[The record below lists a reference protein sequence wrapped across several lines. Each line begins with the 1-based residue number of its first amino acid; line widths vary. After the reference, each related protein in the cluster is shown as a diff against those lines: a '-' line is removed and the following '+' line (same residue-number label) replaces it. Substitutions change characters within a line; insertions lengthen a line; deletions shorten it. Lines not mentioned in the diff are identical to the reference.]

1 MALKSPQKARQR
13 IGAYE
18 VLERLA
24 VTDMCAVY
32 KARHPQTG
40 ELVAIKMTGPK
51 AKQDPVLLK
60 RFEQEFAVSRN
71 LEHPHLVRGIQ
82 YGHEGDVPYMVLEYV
97 DGPSLGDRIERE
109 GRLPEAE
116 AIRIIT
122 QVAEALHHAHRQRVV
137 HRDVKPDNILLT
149 ADGQA
154 KLTDLGLAK
163 DYEADCHLTRASTG
177 LGTPNFMAPEQFSD
191 AKNADARCDVYSLG
205 ATLYMALTGELP
217 FRARGSMTIWKKKLS
232 NDLVPPR
239 KLLPV
244 ISPWVESVICRSVN
258 ANPQMRPA
266 TCRQFIEELS
276 GRASPPAEAAP
287 TSWLETPSRKS
298 HRREQRATV
307 RYPSTKDSACQP
319 LSGAKGVR
327 WTAKIQDIS
336 ADGIAV
342 VLGRRFE
349 PRTVLIMDLPATD
362 KEPARRL
369 FVRVVRAM
377 SLSARRWLLGC
388 VFAHRLGDD
397 EVQALI

>member
-1 MALKSPQKARQR
+1 MALKTPQKKSSQR
-13 IGAYE
+13 IGTYE

-32 KARHPQTG
+32 KGRHPETG
-40 ELVAIKMTGPK
+40 ELVALKMTGPK
-51 AKQDPVLLK
+51 VKKDPVLLK

-82 YGHEGDVPYMVLEYV
+82 FGFEGEVPYMVLEYV

-122 QVAEALHHAHRQRVV
+122 QVAEALHYAHQNRIV

-149 ADGQA
+149 SDGQA

-163 DYEADCHLTRASTG
+163 DYEADYHLTRASTG

-217 FRARGSMTIWKKKLS
+217 FRARGSMTIWKKKLT

-244 ISPWVESVICRSVN
+244 VSPWVESVICRSVN
-258 ANPQMRPA
+258 ANPHMRPA

-276 GRASPPAEAAP
+276 GKGNQPAAGAGP
-287 TSWLETPSRKS
+287 CT
-298 HRREQRATV
+298 RREKSRRADQRATV
-307 RYPSTKDSACQP
+307 RYPSNKDSACQP

-342 VLGRRFE
+342 ILGRRFE
-349 PRTVLIMDLPATD
+349 PRTVLCMELPATER
-362 KEPARRL
+362 EPARRL
-369 FVRVVRAM
+369 FVRVVRVM

-388 VFAHRLGDD
+388 VFAHRLSDD